1 MSDEKKESENK
12 DDKKKVIED
21 LDNLTTNPTGIFKKS
36 DFDKMLGEYAKKK
49 PEDMID
55 DIYAELEKKKSEKK

>member
-1 MSDEKKESENK
+1 MSEEKKDDKKPE
-12 DDKKKVIED
+12 DKKKVIED
-21 LDNLTTNPTGIFKKS
+21 LDNLSTNPTGMFKKS
-36 DFDKMLGEYAKKK
+36 DFEKMLGEYAKKK

>member
-1 MSDEKKESENK
+1 MSEEKKDTGK
-12 DDKKKVIED
+12 DDKKKAIED
-21 LDNLTTNPTGIFKKS
+21 LDSLSTNPTGMFKKA

-49 PEDMID
+49 PEEMID

>member
-1 MSDEKKESENK
+1 MSEEKKDADKDEKKKAMEE
-12 DDKKKVIED
+12 
-21 LDNLTTNPTGIFKKS
+21 LDSLNTNPTGIFKKA

-55 DIYAELEKKKSEKK
+55 DIYAEMEKKKSEKK

>member
-1 MSDEKKESENK
+1 MSEEEKKEPEK

-21 LDNLTTNPTGIFKKS
+21 LDNLSTNPTGIFKKS

-55 DIYAELEKKKSEKK
+55 DIYAEMEKKKSEKK